1 MDICYPVEEWRR
13 LCFFFPDYHCF
24 ELTRTLQFD
33 GFQCGVWVCWTVN
46 RLVSVDGIPWSA
58 PFLMNVLLNFAS
70 ARVRDGG
77 ARLVEECRTSF
88 VNSLQRAASSGSLLV
103 SYSDAV
109 AAAPSS

>member
-1 MDICYPVEEWRR
+1 M
-13 LCFFFPDYHCF
+13 LFFPHFHCF
-24 ELTRTLQFD
+24 ELISRLQFD
-33 GFQCGVWVCWTVN
+33 GFQCGVWVCWAVD
-46 RLVSVDGIPWSA
+46 LLVSVSVDGIPWTA
-58 PFLMNVLLNFAS
+58 PFLLKVLSDAISLNFAS